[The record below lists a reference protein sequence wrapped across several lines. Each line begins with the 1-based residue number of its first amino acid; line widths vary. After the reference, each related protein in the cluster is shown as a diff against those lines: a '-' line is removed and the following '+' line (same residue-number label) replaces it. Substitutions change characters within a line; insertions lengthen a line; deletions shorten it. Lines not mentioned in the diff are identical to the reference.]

1 MWNEKILL
9 PKHNPRKNIFD
20 NVDSIYSYFLVIFL
34 PGCQLWCV
42 TYYRELSWEG
52 QPLVDNLNLFLTK

>member
-9 PKHNPRKNIFD
+9 PINNPRKNIFD

-34 PGCQLWCV
+34 PGCQLWYV

-52 QPLVDNLNLFLTK
+52 QPPVHILILF